1 MFNVIRPE
9 EAPASLKDRIKY
21 DGNDVYDALEE
32 IFFNKCYLCETK
44 EPQDINVEHFDAH
57 MGNLDKKFDWNNLFF
72 VCSRC
77 NNIKGAKYNNLINCC
92 DNRTDVFRAIKHLPP
107 ATPYAKS
114 VQIVAMN
121 DDIKTTETQELLD
134 KIFNS
139 EHTVN
144 KKVSGSFLR
153 RKVFEQYNLLLDQI
167 NAYYSPVATKTD
179 KGQAIERI
187 QVIIERSSPYSAF
200 IRWCVLED
208 SELGPLLQD
217 TMN

>member
-1 MFNVIRPE
+1 M
-9 EAPASLKDRIKY
+9 
-21 DGNDVYDALEE
+21 
-32 IFFNKCYLCETK
+32 
-44 EPQDINVEHFDAH
+44 
-57 MGNLDKKFDWNNLFF
+57 
-72 VCSRC
+72 
-77 NNIKGAKYNNLINCC
+77 
-92 DNRTDVFRAIKHLPP
+92 
-107 ATPYAKS
+107 
-114 VQIVAMN
+114 
-121 DDIKTTETQELLD
+121 
-134 KIFNS
+134 
-139 EHTVN
+139 
-144 KKVSGSFLR
+144 SGSFLR